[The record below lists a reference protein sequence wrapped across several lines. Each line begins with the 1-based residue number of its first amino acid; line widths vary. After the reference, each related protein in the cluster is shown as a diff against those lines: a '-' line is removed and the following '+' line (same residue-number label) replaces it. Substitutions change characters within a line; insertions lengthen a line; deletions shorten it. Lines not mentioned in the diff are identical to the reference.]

1 METNHKIKS
10 ESWEDVAGEAGGR
23 SLDLRGSLVGTVHGI
38 AKSQTQLRD

>member
-10 ESWEDVAGEAGGR
+10 ESWEDVAGEAGG
-23 SLDLRGSLVGTVHGI
+23 LRGSLVATVHGI